1 MLQTTYGPVMRLI
14 AQSPE
19 KRNVEINIEL
29 TDKIAQF
36 SLKQAQLQ
44 YLLYTSAQTATE
56 RTVEF
61 FTDKVKNGAEINSFQ
76 TVFGEWVSLTERV
89 YLDLF
94 NSEEYSKLKGE
105 LLADGMAAKKL
116 VEKQYEHLFEN
127 TPFIF
132 RSEMDEL
139 YKTIHDLKK
148 KVRDLE
154 GRLAVNNASS
164 TELEEDKISKTA
176 KKK

>member
-1 MLQTTYGPVMRLI
+1 
-14 AQSPE
+14 
-19 KRNVEINIEL
+19 
-29 TDKIAQF
+29 
-36 SLKQAQLQ
+36 
-44 YLLYTSAQTATE
+44 
-56 RTVEF
+56 
-61 FTDKVKNGAEINSFQ
+61 
-76 TVFGEWVSLTERV
+76 
-89 YLDLF
+89 
-94 NSEEYSKLKGE
+94 
-105 LLADGMAAKKL
+105 MAAKKL